1 MLLEEY
7 IDENTK
13 IKIYDDCFAENFD
26 IQKKY
31 IDNVV
36 LTLLQKQGS
45 IMQ

>member
-13 IKIYDDCFAENFD
+13 IKIYDDFFVENVD

-31 IDNVV
+31 IDNIIFN
-36 LTLLQKQGS
+36 LLQKQS
-45 IMQ
+45 NII